1 MSITY
6 KKLDPKDFEDS
17 FDEVQSF
24 ALDVLVGLS
33 ETSKALPSKYLYDSA
48 GSDLFTAITKSPDYY
63 LTNCE
68 REILEKNASE
78 IAKQFHGA
86 PLNLI
91 ELGAGIGEKTKILLK
106 RFTEL
111 GIEFQYVPID
121 ISEGAM
127 KELIA
132 DLKTSMPE
140 VETNGLVSDYFSGMK
155 WLNNR
160 YKRRNFV
167 LFLGSSVGNFN
178 HMGSRTFLRNVW
190 NSLNHQDCLL
200 TGFDLKK
207 DIEALLLAYN
217 DTAGVTAKFNLN
229 LLTRINNELGG
240 TFDLTRFRHYGTYN
254 VNRGAMESFLVSTEN
269 QDVYIETIG
278 RSFSFREW
286 EPIHTEYS
294 YKYLESDIRTLAV
307 ETGFRVESLLFD
319 SRYFFTDS
327 IWRVHKPG
335 A

>member
-17 FDEVQSF
+17 FDANQAF

-33 ETSKALPSKYLYDSA
+33 ETHKSLSSKYLYDSA
-48 GSDLFTAITKSPDYY
+48 GSELFTAITKSPDYY
-63 LTNCE
+63 PTDCE
-68 REILEKNASE
+68 REILVKYADE
-78 IAKQFHGA
+78 IAQQFNGVA
-86 PLNLI
+86 FNLV

-111 GIEFQYVPID
+111 DLEFQYVPID

-127 KELIA
+127 IELVS
-132 DLKTSMPE
+132 DLKETMPE
-140 VETNGLVSDYFSGMK
+140 VETNGLVSEYFNGIK

-160 YKRRNFV
+160 NERRNFV
-167 LFLGSSVGNFN
+167 LFLGSSIGNFN
-178 HMGSRTFLRNVW
+178 HAGARTFLRNVW
-190 NSLNHQDCLL
+190 NSLNHEDCLL

-217 DTAGVTAKFNLN
+217 DVAGVTAQFNLN
-229 LLTRINNELGG
+229 LLVRINRELGG
-240 TFDLTRFRHYGTYN
+240 TFDLNKFRHYGTYN
-254 VNRGAMESFLVSTEN
+254 VFNGAMESFLVSMED

-294 YKYLESDIRTLAV
+294 YKYLESEVKVLAA
-307 ETGFRVESLLFD
+307 ETGFRVNKMLFD
-319 SRYFFTDS
+319 SRRFFTDS
-327 IWRVHKPG
+327 IWTVHKPG